1 MALEHVPTGLVLV
14 SHSETLLEGLRAMVD
29 QVAGDEVVLEI
40 AGGTDDGQLGT
51 SAGKIESALRRVLDE
66 AADVLVL
73 LDLGSAVL
81 SLELALQALESKQR
95 ACVRVSA
102 GPLVEGTIV
111 AAVQASLGASIDA
124 VAAAAEQASTLPKDA
139 GQYP

>member
-1 MALEHVPTGLVLV
+1 MAPEHAPTGLVLV
-14 SHSETLLEGLRAMVD
+14 SHSETLLEGLRVMAD
-29 QVAGDEVVLEI
+29 QVAGDQVLLEV

-51 SAGKIESALRRVLDE
+51 SAGKIESALRLVLDE
-66 AADVLVL
+66 ADDVLVL

-81 SLELALQALESKQR
+81 SLELALQALESTER
-95 ACVRVSA
+95 ARVRVSA

-124 VAAAAEQASTLPKDA
+124 VATAAEQASTLPKDA
-139 GQYP
+139 GRQP